1 MIADRRE
8 IRLLDGCHEG
18 KERYEF
24 ILGIW

>member
-18 KERYEF
+18 KEKYDF